1 MAKIIPGD
9 RIVPVWMAALDHLEL
24 SKGRYRNLLLEIES
38 PEALTKADRAV
49 IDLVDPVL
57 HKYGETNVMTVA
69 GTIFPFGLYKKAGPK
84 DLPARFLAIMARA
97 KVKGHWGT
105 YAMRLMSRPGKKPR
119 ETINPLY
126 EVVRKL
132 KKASTDGVGYN
143 SNYELGVHAPEDL
156 FSEDIACEVPLYNP
170 AEDRG
175 KISNYP
181 CLSHLTF
188 KLVDRKELELT
199 AIYRSHYYIQR
210 ALGNLIGLAQLMR
223 FVALEAGLKVGRLTC
238 ISTDAHLDVQN
249 WGGTV
254 IARALVAQLK
264 AAADAEPAPAPGDQ
278 MSEDCAA

>member
-1 MAKIIPGD
+1 MAKIVPGD

-24 SKGRYRNLLLEIES
+24 NKGRYRNLLLEIEAPDS
-38 PEALTKADRAV
+38 LTRADRAV

-57 HKYGETNVMTVA
+57 REYGETNVMTVA
-69 GTIFPFGLYKKAGPK
+69 GTIFPFGLYKKAGAK
-84 DLPARFLAIMARA
+84 NLPARFLTIMARA

-105 YAMRLMSRPGKKPR
+105 YAMRLMSRPGKNPR

-143 SNYELGVHAPEDL
+143 SNYEIGVHAPDDL
-156 FSEDIACEVPLYNP
+156 FSEDIACEVPLYSP

-188 KLVDRKELELT
+188 KLVGRNELELT
-199 AIYRSHYYIQR
+199 AIYRSHYYVQR

-238 ISTDAHLDVQN
+238 ISTDAHLDVEN
-249 WGGTV
+249 WGGAV
-254 IARALVAQLK
+254 KARALVTQLK

-278 MSEDCAA
+278 MSEACAA

>member
-1 MAKIIPGD
+1 
-9 RIVPVWMAALDHLEL
+9 
-24 SKGRYRNLLLEIES
+24 
-38 PEALTKADRAV
+38 
-49 IDLVDPVL
+49 
-57 HKYGETNVMTVA
+57 
-69 GTIFPFGLYKKAGPK
+69 
-84 DLPARFLAIMARA
+84 
-97 KVKGHWGT
+97 
-105 YAMRLMSRPGKKPR
+105 
-119 ETINPLY
+119 
-126 EVVRKL
+126 
-132 KKASTDGVGYN
+132 
-143 SNYELGVHAPEDL
+143 
-156 FSEDIACEVPLYNP
+156 
-170 AEDRG
+170 
-175 KISNYP
+175 
-181 CLSHLTF
+181 LSHLTF